1 MIKNKKTH
9 FLSTLFKNIIYKH
22 MTPFWTN
29 GSSGEKSMKLISF
42 FVLSLKVHKY
52 FKNRSQL
59 PKWKIN
65 KNETIYFKSN
75 RKQNFIMGKQPFMVM
90 WYGIINLKNFYSIF
104 LHQIM
109 VYSRK

>member
-1 MIKNKKTH
+1 
-9 FLSTLFKNIIYKH
+9 
-22 MTPFWTN
+22 
-29 GSSGEKSMKLISF
+29 MKLISF